1 MEVRRDNAVA
11 TESDHRVNDALQ
23 NYLNQLQRRI
33 RAAKFNLVLQ
43 EVYNSADGV
52 SYEQVGDK
60 KVWSV
65 RYLEIGKDGKEQIVE
80 VGGFKSK
87 KEAQIEYL
95 KHQDNRVNKNVVR
108 GDIAEF
114 EAKNLREQES
124 AYLDNPEMENDPVE
138 AFRKVQKGRK
148 TVNEVSF
155 YMDGK
160 RVTMA
165 VSDRIYTGLADLSG
179 VHSSVLDLGIVKFVS
194 KINDTF
200 KKLVTNWNPFFAVK
214 NIARDLQDGLLN
226 SKFGMGEFLNMYR
239 KNAEMMTTGKY
250 SKEWELFIA
259 NGCLEAS
266 IFSDEFNTLA
276 KSGKSGLEQ
285 ATGVV
290 GQFQHIKNFN
300 TLTEALPRFTEFCL
314 TLKHGGT
321 IQQAI
326 YNAADVTVNF
336 SRSGVLTRVLNKTV
350 SPFLNPAVQGLDRV
364 IRLFTEEGIKNNKA
378 LASLLLKAVLLA
390 IVPMALGNA
399 MYGNDDEYKDM
410 KDSVKENNYLF
421 KIGDTWLK
429 LPRGRVVST
438 ISGLFNRS
446 YKQLTGQETDWGDY
460 GKNVLDQITPAQ
472 NVARHIGSPFMDV
485 ANNRTWYGTKI
496 ESDALQNY
504 AVNQRYDE
512 NTSRIS
518 VWIGQLTS
526 HFGLSPKEVNYLI
539 DQYTGV
545 VGDILLPTTTPAGTK
560 GVVSYNFTVDPN
572 TSSNLSNRFYDLY
585 NKTMYKSNDGDVEA
599 FYLKKRLD
607 ETKSAVSELFKQI
620 KTINASS
627 ELSNKEKV
635 KQASAI
641 RASINQLYKTALD
654 DRRLYEQ
661 NIKDALAIENSYAV
675 EKITAQSAKRYGL
688 DSDAVGK
695 YALTFGGDF
704 VKQYDTEAQAND
716 YKADASKKTV
726 YAEANRLTYGA
737 EYALRE
743 YNVNVYDK
751 AKTLNELGI
760 SYDEYYNYYM
770 TARYYSGKTK
780 KDKILAY
787 LNGSGL
793 SKSQIALMMYYSGYS
808 AYADEAKKAIK
819 ASSLSAERK
828 KELLAGLTN

>member
-1 MEVRRDNAVA
+1 M
-11 TESDHRVNDALQ
+11 
-23 NYLNQLQRRI
+23 
-33 RAAKFNLVLQ
+33 K
-43 EVYNSADGV
+43 
-52 SYEQVGDK
+52 
-60 KVWSV
+60 
-65 RYLEIGKDGKEQIVE
+65 
-80 VGGFKSK
+80 
-87 KEAQIEYL
+87 
-95 KHQDNRVNKNVVR
+95 
-108 GDIAEF
+108 
-114 EAKNLREQES
+114 
-124 AYLDNPEMENDPVE
+124 
-138 AFRKVQKGRK
+138 
-148 TVNEVSF
+148 
-155 YMDGK
+155 
-160 RVTMA
+160 
-165 VSDRIYTGLADLSG
+165 
-179 VHSSVLDLGIVKFVS
+179 
-194 KINDTF
+194 
-200 KKLVTNWNPFFAVK
+200 
-214 NIARDLQDGLLN
+214 
-226 SKFGMGEFLNMYR
+226 
-239 KNAEMMTTGKY
+239 
-250 SKEWELFIA
+250 
-259 NGCLEAS
+259 
-266 IFSDEFNTLA
+266 
-276 KSGKSGLEQ
+276 
-285 ATGVV
+285 
-290 GQFQHIKNFN
+290 
-300 TLTEALPRFTEFCL
+300 
-314 TLKHGGT
+314 
-321 IQQAI
+321 
-326 YNAADVTVNF
+326 
-336 SRSGVLTRVLNKTV
+336 
-350 SPFLNPAVQGLDRV
+350 
-364 IRLFTEEGIKNNKA
+364 
-378 LASLLLKAVLLA
+378 LA

-410 KDSVKENNYLF
+410 KDSIKENNYLF
-421 KIGDTWLK
+421 KVGDTWLK

-472 NVARHIGSPFMDV
+472 NVARHIFSPFADV

-572 TSSNLSNRFYDLY
+572 SSSNLPNRFYDLY

-599 FYLKKRLD
+599 YYLKKRLD

-620 KTINASS
+620 KTINADSS
-627 ELSNKEKV
+627 LTNKEKV

-654 DRRLYEQ
+654 DRRVYEQ

-704 VKQYDTEAQAND
+704 AKQFNTEAQAND
-716 YKADASKKTV
+716 YKGDASKKTV

-743 YNVNVYDK
+743 YSSTVYEK

-770 TARYYSGKTK
+770 TAR
-780 KDKILAY
+780 
-787 LNGSGL
+787 
-793 SKSQIALMMYYSGYS
+793 YYSGYS

-828 KELLAGLTN
+828 KELLAGITN